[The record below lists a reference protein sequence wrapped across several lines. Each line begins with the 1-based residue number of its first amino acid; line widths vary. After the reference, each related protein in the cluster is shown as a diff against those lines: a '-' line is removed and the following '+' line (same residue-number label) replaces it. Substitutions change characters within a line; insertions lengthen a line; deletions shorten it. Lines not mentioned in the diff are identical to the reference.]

1 MRGSGAENQGF
12 EKLEPQEKST
22 VESASDPGKP
32 VTIESRSV
40 GGAARTVLL
49 TADARKKAAASRHL
63 ADAWRR
69 GLLAHRFDVPMPDS
83 PARGARPAL
92 LPPNKMPK
100 RKGGSARG
108 RFALLHALA
117 HIELNAIDLAWDM
130 VGRFGAGQ
138 PRAFIDDWIGVAD
151 DEARHFVMLADRL
164 AALGGDYGDL
174 PAHDGL
180 WDAARATAHDLS
192 ARLAVVPQV
201 LEARGLDVTPA
212 TAARLAAAGDAASGT
227 ILEQIY
233 SDEINHV
240 RVGNFWFRRACESNG
255 SPPAETFQRLVRTYF
270 RGDLRPPFND
280 LARGEAGIPSAWY
293 TDLSPGAAS
302 A

>member
-1 MRGSGAENQGF
+1 MKGERI
-12 EKLEPQEKST
+12 K
-22 VESASDPGKP
+22 
-32 VTIESRSV
+32 SV
-40 GGAARTVLL
+40 GESARTVLL
-49 TADARKKAAASRHL
+49 TAEAREKGALSRQL
-63 ADAWRR
+63 AQAWRD
-69 GLLAHRFDVPMPDS
+69 GALAHAFEVSMPEA
-83 PARGARPAL
+83 PARPAHPKL
-92 LPPNKMPK
+92 LPPGKMPK

-130 VGRFGAGQ
+130 IGRFGAGQ
-138 PRAFIDDWIGVAD
+138 PCAFIDDWIGVAD
-151 DEARHFVMLADRL
+151 DEARHFAMLADRL
-164 AALGGDYGDL
+164 VEFGGDYGDL

-212 TAARLAAAGDAASGT
+212 TAARLASAGDAVSGT

-233 SDEINHV
+233 ADEINHV
-240 RVGNFWFRRACESNG
+240 AVGNFWFRRTCESNG
-255 SPPAETFQRLVRTYF
+255 SSPAEAFQYLVRTYF
-270 RGDLRPPFND
+270 RGDLRPPFNI
-280 LARGEAGIPSAWY
+280 LARDKAGIPADWYLGLSA
-293 TDLSPGAAS
+293 LPAS